1 MVLYLENLTG
11 LFKKVGAKIKPC
23 GESGKN
29 GNRSITEG
37 NEGERLQVRACVCM
51 RMELLMAT
59 ASGAVRTRWRH

>member
-1 MVLYLENLTG
+1 VGVWTGFIAPRQGPLADFCEDGNDAG
-11 LFKKVGAKIKPC
+11 LFKKYGAKIKAC

-51 RMELLMAT
+51 HR
-59 ASGAVRTRWRH
+59 

>member
-1 MVLYLENLTG
+1 MYFSNVTFLLHMQTNTG
-11 LFKKVGAKIKPC
+11 LFKNDGAKITAC

-51 RMELLMAT
+51 R
-59 ASGAVRTRWRH
+59 R